1 MNDFDRIEYSQLDD
15 ILSCEKDS
23 SHPVLLTQE
32 ALDGT
37 AAELVDCNRG
47 IVAGALDRVDDTD
60 AISQDALR
68 SSYVDLYRAA
78 VSEHGLAWYRTHVP
92 RPARELAL
100 QGLRLMSAP
109 EHLDL
114 AVRAIESDLDDEAFA
129 AAFASAEA
137 ALPLEEANAAYLRD
151 LPAMSILKDADIPTA
166 MSIEFTGSG
175 ASSDYPRASSGD
187 RGAILLEV
195 ERLTRRDRAPHSLRS
210 SEGVGRRKPR
220 VTNAR

>member
-68 SSYVDLYRAA
+68 ALCRPLPCGGERARA
-78 VSEHGLAWYRTHVP
+78 RLVP
-92 RPARELAL
+92 DARPPTRPRARAP
-100 QGLRLMSAP
+100 GPRLMSAP

-137 ALPLEEANAAYLRD
+137 AVPLEEANAAYLRD

-175 ASSDYPRASSGD
+175 ASSDYPRWNGD
-187 RGAILLEV
+187 LSVLG
-195 ERLTRRDRAPHSLRS
+195 
-210 SEGVGRRKPR
+210 
-220 VTNAR
+220 

>member
-92 RPARELAL
+92 DPPESSRSRAA
-100 QGLRLMSAP
+100 LMSAP

-137 ALPLEEANAAYLRD
+137 ELPLEEANAAYLRD

-175 ASSDYPRASSGD
+175 ASSDYPRWNGNLSVLG
-187 RGAILLEV
+187 
-195 ERLTRRDRAPHSLRS
+195 
-210 SEGVGRRKPR
+210 
-220 VTNAR
+220 